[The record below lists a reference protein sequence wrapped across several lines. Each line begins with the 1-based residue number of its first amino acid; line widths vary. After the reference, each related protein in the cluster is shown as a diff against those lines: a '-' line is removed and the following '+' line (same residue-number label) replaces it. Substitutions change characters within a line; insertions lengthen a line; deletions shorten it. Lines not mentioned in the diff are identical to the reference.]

1 MKIEIDVPDSI
12 AAGIKRWTGQ
22 EIDAA
27 EIEEALRVY
36 YFGMLEDQLDP
47 QSWSAYTKRCV
58 YGMAVD
64 TSCRF

>member
-1 MKIEIDVPDSI
+1 MNEISGFFRPVEF
-12 AAGIKRWTGQ
+12 IKRWTGQ

-36 YFGMLEDQLDP
+36 YFGMLEEQLDP
-47 QSWSAYTKRCV
+47 QSWSADTKRCV

-64 TSCRF
+64 TNCRL